1 MGLLVPRRGRRD
13 AVQEPSFSSSLLTCH
28 HALVLLLPSLQA
40 ISLAHKGEAS
50 LLPTP
55 LPLPL
60 FPVVSIFIGAFTFS
74 KSKQAQWGS
83 DKSGAN
89 KVAAH
94 SARSEASFLIIHVFV
109 LALAWLCFWLQKKT
123 HAVAHT
129 CLKGVCMFTTP
140 REKNITVADIHVAS
154 HIGMEEE
161 LNRPRA
167 EIQATSEV
175 QAVFEQELWR
185 AVALCQ
191 PPLHWDARCSKRET
205 LPNLHDSRG
214 WCQERKVLPQDAEA
228 HVKH

>member
-13 AVQEPSFSSSLLTCH
+13 VVQEPSFSASLLTCH

-40 ISLAHKGEAS
+40 IISLAQEGEAS

-94 SARSEASFLIIHVFV
+94 SARSEASFLICNTCCPGTCVVV
-109 LALAWLCFWLQKKT
+109 LLAAKKN
-123 HAVAHT
+123 
-129 CLKGVCMFTTP
+129 P
-140 REKNITVADIHVAS
+140 RSGTYV
-154 HIGMEEE
+154 
-161 LNRPRA
+161 
-167 EIQATSEV
+167 
-175 QAVFEQELWR
+175 
-185 AVALCQ
+185 
-191 PPLHWDARCSKRET
+191 SKRCVRVHYT
-205 LPNLHDSRG
+205 KGKKHYCRG
-214 WCQERKVLPQDAEA
+214 HPRSKSYRNGRGTQQTKS
-228 HVKH
+228 

>member
-109 LALAWLCFWLQKKT
+109 LALAWLCFWLQKKP

-129 CLKGVCMFTTP
+129 CLSVHVHYTKGKKHYCSRHP
-140 REKNITVADIHVAS
+140 R
-154 HIGMEEE
+154 
-161 LNRPRA
+161 
-167 EIQATSEV
+167 
-175 QAVFEQELWR
+175 
-185 AVALCQ
+185 
-191 PPLHWDARCSKRET
+191 SKSYR
-205 LPNLHDSRG
+205 NGRG
-214 WCQERKVLPQDAEA
+214 TQQTKS
-228 HVKH
+228 

>member
-1 MGLLVPRRGRRD
+1 MGLLVPRRGKRNV
-13 AVQEPSFSSSLLTCH
+13 VQEPSFSASLLTCH

-40 ISLAHKGEAS
+40 IISLAHEGEAS

-94 SARSEASFLIIHVFV
+94 SARSEASFLICNTCCPGTCVVV
-109 LALAWLCFWLQKKT
+109 LLAAKKKT

-129 CLKGVCMFTTP
+129 CLKGVCVFTTP
-140 REKNITVADIHVAS
+140 GEKNITVADIHVAS
-154 HIGMEEE
+154 HTGMEEE

-175 QAVFEQELWR
+175 QAVFEQEL
-185 AVALCQ
+185 
-191 PPLHWDARCSKRET
+191 
-205 LPNLHDSRG
+205 
-214 WCQERKVLPQDAEA
+214 
-228 HVKH
+228 